1 MRRLRRSASVA
12 SFIVFV
18 LFRGVHISCAGC
30 VDPRPLAP
38 PGIAAAS
45 LLCAGCVDPRRA
57 SISYYSHHLGG
68 LRFSAQAAWIRAL
81 PWVFLGSS
89 RLGWARLGSPGSSGV
104 SSVLFWAR
112 LGSPGL
118 VWAPLGSPRLS

>member
-18 LFRGVHISCAGC
+18 LFSGVHILCAGC

-68 LRFSAQAAWIRAL
+68 LRFSAQAAGIRAL
-81 PWVFLGSS
+81 SWVFLGSS
-89 RLGWARLGSPGSSGV
+89 RLVWARLGSPGSSEV
-104 SSVLFWAR
+104 FSVL
-112 LGSPGL
+112 
-118 VWAPLGSPRLS
+118 

>member
-18 LFRGVHISCAGC
+18 LFSGVHILCAGC
-30 VDPRPLAP
+30 GDPRPLAL

-45 LLCAGCVDPRRA
+45 LLCAGCADPRLA

-68 LRFSAQAAWIRAL
+68 LRFSAQAAGIRAL
-81 PWVFLGSS
+81 SWVFLGSS
-89 RLGWARLGSPGSSGV
+89 RLVWARLGSPGSSGV

>member
-18 LFRGVHISCAGC
+18 LFRGVHILCAGC

-57 SISYYSHHLGG
+57 SISYYSYHLGG
-68 LRFSAQAAWIRAL
+68 LRFSAQAAGIRAL
-81 PWVFLGSS
+81 SWVFLVSS
-89 RLGWARLGSPGSSGV
+89 RLVWARLGSPGSSGV

-118 VWAPLGSPRLS
+118 VSAPLGSPRLS

>member
-18 LFRGVHISCAGC
+18 LFSGVHILCAGC

-38 PGIAAAS
+38 PGSAAAS

-68 LRFSAQAAWIRAL
+68 LRFSAHAAWIRAL

-89 RLGWARLGSPGSSGV
+89 RLVWARLGSPGSSGV
-104 SSVLFWAR
+104 SSVFCWAR
-112 LGSPGL
+112 RGSP
-118 VWAPLGSPRLS
+118 WLG